1 MSNKSSPSKA
11 PILDLSSFCPSAFT
25 LTFVVEVVGIDVWHD
40 CNEGW
45 LDLGPI
51 DQGLKLTYQLYPGQI
66 FEVEIV
72 IWPHVAKVYYGN
84 NYDWVRTWQFLE
96 RRWLTFTIR
105 HAFPVRVM
113 ELRNFVATVVPHAGL
128 GVLSATAKA
137 EKATEVYLPPLRF
150 NERRQFAQ
158 VVESEYPMKKY
169 IEDMIWFR
177 VVVYIPTSYMDG
189 LFDTP
194 YPVQDIRHQDAAL
207 FQVQNVILN
216 RAVEEEVEE
225 LEVPTAPVKSS
236 KLKLPVKQEKKK
248 PVEVKYEIKLSG
260 DWLLAGIGRVIPF
273 QVVGD
278 HPSDQGE
285 IMVVISSTNLPAQ
298 DDYPVFF
305 VNSCNLTE
313 IPTAHL
319 KKHRFTHIYT
329 RWTLS
334 EEDHSSERQA
344 LNSKKLKTEINFND
358 HHAVPLS
365 NVLAS
370 EIMSIFLDEPF
381 RLELRG
387 IRTPPPITEKP
398 KFFGYEKGDRDFGIG
413 VPPPFPN
420 QDADILIAQT
430 RIDARA
436 LTKINGTL
444 NGEFPLYPPE
454 TYLVP
459 LEREGICTNDI
470 NAVRAKVQPNLVI
483 QPSVILEAQMTLELS
498 MGLVG
503 CKPPQLTQRY
513 SRLFCLISDAAAIM
527 TILRQIT
534 EINENVLISGS
545 REGLLTGFGLDT
557 GDTVMLYV
565 EGPKEGQILRVWE
578 RTEDFH
584 PIVKPVFSTSA
595 KYRARLYPEL
605 LLAAMPFNI
614 LKMFVPLS
622 VLLGLTP
629 IYARP
634 SLPLPTRTAVLKIG
648 RLVASKF
655 QWAPSHHEMPTA
667 MELKSFRL
675 ELCVAPRPPPVII
688 TDTTPKINNSPSCAS
703 IEKKSPTITVEIID
717 HKLSVSNSGDGL

>member
-1 MSNKSSPSKA
+1 MSSKNSPSKV
-11 PILDLSSFCPSAFT
+11 PLIDISRFCPSAFT

-51 DQGLKLTYQLYPGQI
+51 DQGIKLTYQLYPGQT
-66 FEVEIV
+66 FEVEIA
-72 IWPHVAKVYYGN
+72 IWPHVAKVYHGT

-113 ELRNFVATVVPHAGL
+113 ELRNFVATVTPHHGL
-128 GVLSATAKA
+128 GVLSATARS

-150 NERRQFAQ
+150 RERRQFAQ
-158 VVESEYPMKKY
+158 VVESEYPLRKE

-216 RAVEEEVEE
+216 RAVEEPVEEVE
-225 LEVPTAPVKSS
+225 
-236 KLKLPVKQEKKK
+236 VKQAKKK
-248 PVEVKYEIKLSG
+248 PVEIKYEIQLSG
-260 DWLLAGIGRVIPF
+260 DWILAGIGRVIPF
-273 QVVGD
+273 QVIGD
-278 HPSDQGE
+278 RPPDGGE
-285 IMVVISSTNLPAQ
+285 IMVLISSTNLPAY

-319 KKHRFTHIYT
+319 IKNRFTHLYT

-334 EEDHSSERQA
+334 EEDHCSEPQT
-344 LNSKKLKTEINFND
+344 LQSKKLKTEINFDD
-358 HHAVPLS
+358 HHSLPLS

-370 EIMSIFLDEPF
+370 EIMCIFLDEPF
-381 RLELRG
+381 QVELRG
-387 IRTPPPITEKP
+387 IRTPPPVTEKP

-420 QDADILIAQT
+420 QDVDVLLAQT

-436 LTKINGTL
+436 LTKINGGV

-454 TYLVP
+454 VNLVP
-459 LEREGICTNDI
+459 LDREGICTNDI
-470 NAVRAKVQPNLVI
+470 NAVRAKLKPDLVI
-483 QPSVILEAQMTLELS
+483 QPAAILEAQMSLEIS

-503 CKPPQLTQRY
+503 CKPQQLTQRY
-513 SRLFCLISDAAAIM
+513 SRLYCLISDASAIM
-527 TILRQIT
+527 TILRLIT
-534 EINENVLISGS
+534 EINENVIVSGN
-545 REGLLTGFGLDT
+545 RQGLLTGFGLDT

-578 RTEDFH
+578 RTADFY
-584 PIVKPVFSTSA
+584 PTVKPVFSTAA
-595 KYRARLYPEL
+595 KYRTRLYPEL
-605 LLAAMPFNI
+605 LIAAMPFNI

-634 SLPLPTRTAVLKIG
+634 SLPVPTRSAVLKIG

-655 QWAPSHHEMPTA
+655 NSAPCHHDMPTA
-667 MELKSFRL
+667 LELKSFRL
-675 ELCVAPRPPPVII
+675 ELCVAPRPPPVTISDI
-688 TDTTPKINNSPSCAS
+688 PVPKPNNSASCAS
-703 IEKKSPTITVEIID
+703 VQKKAPIAIIE
-717 HKLSVSNSGDGL
+717 HKRLVSNSGDTL